1 DRGRFGGGRVSQ
13 WPTGVMLDAA
23 PPQVETRGSQNEV
36 PPGLRTKRRPKPTS
50 NLIPSNSTGLED
62 SCPAALQ
69 WATAGQGRP
78 ALRRGR
84 SVAGVWNGQAFFPQ
98 AVAKIGPE
106 SQVKYVAALLE
117 AARELQGGVA

>member
-1 DRGRFGGGRVSQ
+1 MSQ

-50 NLIPSNSTGLED
+50 NPIPSNSTGLED
-62 SCPAALQ
+62 SCPATER

-84 SVAGVWNGQAFFPQ
+84 SVARVWNGQAFFPQ
-98 AVAKIGPE
+98 ALPKIGPE
-106 SQVKYVAALLE
+106 SQVQHVAPLVE
-117 AARELQGGVA
+117 AARELQGGMA